1 MSGYLYFHSNL
12 KYIKDHILALMIRC
26 KIFFQ
31 LMVTVFKENLN
42 LWLPL
47 ILYSSIRFVFE
58 TVFISEQ
65 IAQNRFGELLE
76 ISDKFISKFNVS
88 NYMILRFRPKTVRK
102 TSKP

>member
-1 MSGYLYFHSNL
+1 
-12 KYIKDHILALMIRC
+12 
-26 KIFFQ
+26 
-31 LMVTVFKENLN
+31 MVTVSKENLN

-47 ILYSSIRFVFE
+47 ILYSSIRFVLE

-88 NYMILRFRPKTVRK
+88 NYMILRFRPKTVWK

>member
-1 MSGYLYFHSNL
+1 
-12 KYIKDHILALMIRC
+12 
-26 KIFFQ
+26 
-31 LMVTVFKENLN
+31 MVTVSKENLN

-47 ILYSSIRFVFE
+47 ILYSSIRFVLE

-88 NYMILRFRPKTVRK
+88 NYMILRFRTKTVWK

>member
-1 MSGYLYFHSNL
+1 ML
-12 KYIKDHILALMIRC
+12 
-26 KIFFQ
+26 
-31 LMVTVFKENLN
+31 TVSKENLN

-47 ILYSSIRFVFE
+47 ILYSSIRFVLE

-88 NYMILRFRPKTVRK
+88 NYMILRFRTKTVWK